1 MQIIWLGHSCFKIKS
16 SNAVVMID
24 PYKDGSV
31 PGLSDVRESADLVL
45 CSHEHEDHSGREC
58 VTLSGK
64 DTPDIKITKIES
76 YHDEH
81 EGAQRGKN
89 IIHVLEADG
98 YRIAHLGDL
107 GCALREEQKEPLKN
121 LDLLLIP
128 VGGFFTID
136 AHKAAELIREL
147 KPKTVIPM
155 HYREDGNAYGYDVI
169 GTVSEFTEIAGSV
182 TAVDGSEILMEN
194 RPETQVVV
202 LMPANRISQD
212 GTQ

>member
-1 MQIIWLGHSCFKIKS
+1 MQIIWLGHSCFKVRS
-16 SNAVVMID
+16 SSAVVVID

-31 PGLSDVRESADLVL
+31 PGLLDVRESADLVL
-45 CSHEHEDHSGREC
+45 CSHEHGDHSGREC

-76 YHDEH
+76 WHDEH

-89 IIHVLEADG
+89 TIHVIEADG

-107 GCALREEQKEPLKN
+107 GCELGEEQKEQLKN

-136 AHKAAELIREL
+136 ARKAAALIREL
-147 KPKTVIPM
+147 EPKTVIPM
-155 HYREDGNAYGYDVI
+155 HYRGEGNSYGYEAI

-182 TAVDGSEILMEN
+182 ATVDGSEILMEN
-194 RPETQVVV
+194 RPEAQVVV
-202 LMPANRISQD
+202 LKPANRISAR
-212 GTQ
+212 